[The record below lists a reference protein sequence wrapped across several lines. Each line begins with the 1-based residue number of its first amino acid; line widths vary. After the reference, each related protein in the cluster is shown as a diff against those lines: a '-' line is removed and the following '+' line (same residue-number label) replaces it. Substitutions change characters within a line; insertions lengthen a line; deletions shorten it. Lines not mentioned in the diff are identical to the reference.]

1 MNRAITSGI
10 RRRYLLLSLS
20 ILLLLTA
27 AGTGAFLYM
36 KHAQDE
42 LMTERERLYDKQ
54 VKLETLRDS
63 LNDMFFRAR
72 GYAAFHIEEELD
84 QVYTD
89 LGQVDA
95 TLRELKNIELSPKEQ
110 QLTQELTSFLSMY
123 RQQTLPELIEL
134 VRQND
139 YEGLQTFA
147 DSGLT
152 ASVNQFTAYAKQYK
166 TDIDDDLE
174 VMSKEMIEQASQFT
188 VVMVVFIFLLFS
200 FIAYLIWRMMK
211 EIVRPLEQMR
221 QAADG
226 FAAGHAFS
234 LLPVKRNDEIGVLFS
249 SFGSMIR
256 TIQEKE
262 EELTAQNEEL
272 MMQQEELQEHQE
284 KIEESLYETKQTKE
298 RLERYNDLNHVL
310 SFTLDKQE
318 LAESILDYLDK
329 VYQLDLGMF
338 WIRESGERALKGMT
352 DALFEEFSD
361 NRTDYIDQRLKED
374 SYFTVTREAAH
385 EKGLAAG
392 SVTVHDFF
400 SGVYNPEGEMV
411 ALFGASRIGRTF
423 SSKEQEELRG
433 LLNRVSL
440 AIERIQLY
448 ERNVRERILNE
459 RIVNNINEGIQF
471 IGINGSMLQRNEAF
485 CAIIQCRDD
494 SLEEEVEKNSWI
506 NALSNQT
513 DDPAK
518 MKSFLESCLQEHVH
532 HVKEYRYRVL
542 TPAERVVDVY
552 SAPVLINGEKTGT
565 ILVHR
570 DITKEYEVD
579 QMKTELVSTV
589 SHELRTPLS
598 SVLGFTE
605 LLLHKQLKPEKQ
617 KKYLETIYKE
627 AKRLT
632 NLINDFLDLQRME
645 SGSQVYQM
653 EQLKINELAVEA
665 VARFRTES
673 SHPIAILDNAADV
686 QVEGDKER
694 LAQVLTNVIGNAI
707 KFSPNGGHVT
717 LTLSNEENHVVV
729 AIKDEGIGI
738 PAEDIPKLF
747 SKFQRIDNSASR
759 KIGGTGLG
767 LAICREIIE
776 KHNGTINIE
785 SEEGKGTTVRFSLP
799 LLSPRVHRIARS
811 EEKENSPSVMIVE
824 DDMSLALLLSEELKM
839 SGFTVM
845 YHTSPSEAFEEAKRT
860 PLVGVVIDIMLGD
873 DLNGWDLVELLK
885 KEEKTKDIPIIISSA
900 LDQVKEEGKLN
911 QIDHYLT
918 KPYPPTKLSQAILGF
933 LTEPMQRGVIFY
945 PEKGSDQY
953 EGD

>member
-1 MNRAITSGI
+1 MNRSAISGI

-36 KHAQDE
+36 KHSQDE
-42 LMTERERLYDKQ
+42 LRAERERLYDKQ

-72 GYAAFHIEEELD
+72 GYAAFHLEGELD

-95 TLRELKNIELSPKEQ
+95 ALRELQDIQLSPKEQ
-110 QLTQELTSFLSMY
+110 QLTQELTSFLATY

-139 YEGLQTFA
+139 YEGLQQFA
-147 DSGLT
+147 NNGVT
-152 ASVNQFTAYAKQYK
+152 NSVNQFMAYAKQYK
-166 TDIDDDLE
+166 TDIDDELE
-174 VMSKEMIEQASQFT
+174 ALSLEMIEQANQFT
-188 VVMVVFIFLLFS
+188 LMMVVFLFLLFG

-211 EIVRPLEQMR
+211 EVVRPLEQLR
-221 QAADG
+221 QATDD
-226 FAAGHAFS
+226 FSAGHSFS
-234 LLPVKRNDEIGVLFS
+234 LLPVQRNDEIGVLFS

-256 TIQEKE
+256 MIQEKE
-262 EELTAQNEEL
+262 EELIAQNEEL
-272 MMQQEELQEHQE
+272 IMQQDELQEHQE

-310 SFTLDKQE
+310 SFTLNKQE
-318 LAESILDYLDK
+318 LADSVLEYLDST
-329 VYQLDLGMF
+329 YELDLGMF
-338 WIRESGERALKGMT
+338 WIRETGERALKGMT
-352 DALFEEFSD
+352 TDLFEEFSTK
-361 NRTDYIDQRLKED
+361 RTDYIDQRLKED
-374 SYFTVTREAAH
+374 TFFTVTREAAH
-385 EKGLAAG
+385 EKGLAADP
-392 SVTVHDFF
+392 VMVHDYF
-400 SGVYNPEGEMV
+400 SGVNNPEGEMV
-411 ALFGASRIGRTF
+411 ALFGASRIGRAF
-423 SSKEQEELRG
+423 SEKEQNELRG
-433 LLNRVSL
+433 LLNRISL

-448 ERNVRERILNE
+448 ERNVKERVLNE
-459 RIVNNINEGIQF
+459 QIVNNINEGIQF
-471 IGINGSMLQRNEAF
+471 VGTDGHMLQRNEAV
-485 CAIIQCRDD
+485 CAIFNCGNVVLD
-494 SLEEEVEKNSWI
+494 EEVEREYWI
-506 NALSNQT
+506 NQLSNQT
-513 DDPAK
+513 DDPSG
-518 MKSFLESCLQEHVH
+518 MKDFLEGCIHPEAFHVQ
-532 HVKEYRYRVL
+532 EYRYRVL
-542 TPAERVVDVY
+542 EPSERVIDVY

-653 EQLKINELAVEA
+653 EPLKMNELAVEA
-665 VARFRTES
+665 VTRFRTES
-673 SHPIAILDNAADV
+673 SHPLIVVDEASNV

-717 LTLSNEENHVVV
+717 LTLSNNENHIVV

-747 SKFQRIDNSASR
+747 SKFQRIDNSARR

-776 KHNGTINIE
+776 KHNGTITIE

-799 LLSPRVHRIARS
+799 LLLPETHRIAHP
-811 EEKENSPSVMIVE
+811 EGKENSPSVMIVE

-839 SGFTVM
+839 SGFKVI
-845 YHTSPSEAFEEAKRT
+845 YHTNPTEAFEEAKRT
-860 PLVGVVIDIMLGD
+860 SLVGIVVDLMLGD

-885 KEEKTKDIPIIISSA
+885 KEDATRDIPIVISSA
-900 LDQVKEEGKLN
+900 LDQAEGEEKLN

-918 KPYPPTKLSQAILGF
+918 KPYPPTQLSKAILGF
-933 LTEPMQRGVIFY
+933 LTEPAQQGVIFY
-945 PEKGSDQY
+945 PEKGSD
-953 EGD
+953 ENESE